1 MNVWRNAIFEFFL
14 TCFLLSAFT
23 VIPFKTRGQEDYCNK
38 PAKQAR
44 KYYEQA
50 EAIGFKGDQGYFL
63 LKKAI
68 SEDEEFAEAYLRLGE
83 INHKKYYTSN
93 QLRGSSSKASV
104 NYEKRMIDYYNLA
117 MEYCPEIEDYRL
129 NFILGQHFY
138 KKRDFLTAKAY
149 LTSYVELKKGRKSNS
164 TIELA
169 KSYLSDIDEYFNILN
184 HPVPFKPVKVLG
196 ASTENDEYLPVLSPD
211 NKYLFFTR
219 KKMVNSGSAF
229 GNVERELFIQ
239 SKNNYNGSFEQGIP
253 MPDPF
258 NKNIYQG
265 GASISVDNKLIFVTV
280 IEQIN
285 VNGYGFSNGD
295 IYYSE
300 FKNGAW
306 SQLKSLGDNINSRTI
321 WEGQPSISADNKTL
335 YFARAIDKE
344 IPGEHYGLMDIY
356 KTEKLENGSWSD
368 PVNLGPNINTSGN
381 EKSPF
386 MHSDS
391 YTLYFSSDTR
401 IGLGGFDIFYSKMNG
416 DMEFTKAVNLGYP
429 INTEKDEHG
438 FVVSTDGHYGYFAS
452 SLENDNLDIY
462 SFELYKEARPEQ
474 VLFVKGQAISGL
486 DALDGLEIKLKN
498 VKTDKE
504 IDAVL
509 DKETGEYVGVI
520 AVKEEED
527 VLMTAKKSGYAF
539 SSQYLSSSK
548 NVVGKPVVSDL
559 EVKEIK
565 KGESYRINNITFAT
579 NKYDLN
585 NKVRAILD
593 EFAIFLNQNSNLVVE
608 LHGHTDNVGQ
618 DAENQIL
625 SENRAKAV
633 YSYLLEKGVHEDR
646 LSYKGFGPFK
656 PVADNST
663 EEGRALNR
671 RTEFLVLSE

>member
-1 MNVWRNAIFEFFL
+1 MKVWWNVVFKFFCTCVLLPTLIVFPLL
-14 TCFLLSAFT
+14 TEA
-23 VIPFKTRGQEDYCNK
+23 QEKYCNK
-38 PAKQAR
+38 PSKQAR

-50 EAIGFKGDQGYFL
+50 EAIGFIGDRAHFL
-63 LKKAI
+63 LKKAVN
-68 SEDEEFAEAYLRLGE
+68 EDEEFAEAYLRIGE

-104 NYEKRMIDYYNLA
+104 NFERRMIEYYNLA
-117 MEYCPEIEDYRL
+117 MEYCPEIENYRL
-129 NFILGQHFY
+129 NFLLGSHFF
-138 KKRDFLTAKAY
+138 KKRDFITAKVY
-149 LTSYVELKKGRKSNS
+149 LSSYVELKKGRKSSS
-164 TIELA
+164 TLELA
-169 KSYLSDIDEYFNILN
+169 KSYLLDVDEYFKILN
-184 HPVPFKPVKVLG
+184 NPVPFQPVKVLG

-211 NKYLFFTR
+211 NKFLFFTR
-219 KKMVNSGSAF
+219 KQMVNSGRTY

-239 SKNNYNGSFEQGIP
+239 SKNNYNGSFEHGIP

-258 NKNIYQG
+258 NRNIYQG

-280 IEQIN
+280 IQQIN

-300 FKNGAW
+300 FSYGEW
-306 SQLKSLGDNINSRTI
+306 TELKSLGENINSRKI

-344 IPGEHYGLMDIY
+344 IPDEHYGLMDIY
-356 KTEKLENGSWSD
+356 KSEKQKDGTWSD
-368 PVNLGPNINTSGN
+368 PVNLGPEINTAGN

-401 IGLGGFDIFYSKMNG
+401 IGLGGFDIFYSKMNN
-416 DMEFTKAVNLGYP
+416 DMEFTDAVNLGYP
-429 INTEKDEHG
+429 INTEMDEHG
-438 FVVSTDGHYGYFAS
+438 FIVSTDGRHGYFAS

-474 VLFVKGQAISGL
+474 VIFVKGRAISGL
-486 DALDGLEIKLKN
+486 DALEDLEIKLKN
-498 VKTDKE
+498 VITDKE

-539 SSQYLSSSK
+539 SSQYLSSNQ
-548 NVVGKPVVSDL
+548 NVVGKPIISDL

-579 NKYDLN
+579 DKYDLN
-585 NKVRAILD
+585 KKVKAILD
-593 EFAIFLNQNSNLVVE
+593 EFAAFLIENTNLEVE

-618 DAENQIL
+618 ERENQIL

-633 YSYLLEKGVHEDR
+633 YSYLLNKGVHKSR
-646 LSYKGFGPFK
+646 LSYKGYGPFI
-656 PVADNST
+656 PIADNKT
-663 EEGRALNR
+663 VEGRALNR
-671 RTEFLVLSE
+671 RTEFLVVSE